1 MRTGNIVNNCENSEI
16 MSNSKHS
23 GSSDILFIKRIFK
36 KTKRKKGWRLR
47 TREKWLPS
55 LRPKAQRFVFVFVIV
70 LISVFV
76 SFFIAEVKSSKAF
89 NCDDDEAAGA
99 KLKAKPTTSYCYQS
113 F

>member
-1 MRTGNIVNNCENSEI
+1 MKSRATVNILGDLTFCS
-16 MSNSKHS
+16 SNEFQNFVHVS
-23 GSSDILFIKRIFK
+23 
-36 KTKRKKGWRLR
+36 TKRKKGWRLR

-76 SFFIAEVKSSKAF
+76 SVFIAEVKSPKAF